1 MERFGH
7 NEFQERCTVDGR
19 DELTVVSSG
28 FNQMAED
35 TERMVDEIV
44 TANLRQKTLE
54 LSKATAELNAL
65 QMQIR
70 PHFLYNTLDLI
81 RWEMIRIVGDESSAS
96 RMLDSFCQLMR
107 MSIKKGEELVSVASE
122 LEHAQVYLDVVNF
135 RNTEK
140 IQLLTSIE
148 FDTDAFL
155 IPKLT
160 LQPLIENTVIHG
172 FKKHI
177 RPPVVHIRGWRI
189 KNMLMITITD
199 NGRGMP
205 SDELET
211 LRRNLSAGEVLEESS
226 IGLRNVNQRFK
237 LRYGDSYGVSVES
250 VQDMGTEITLRLP
263 LSEQGKK
270 EDCI

>member
-1 MERFGH
+1 M
-7 NEFQERCTVDGR
+7 
-19 DELTVVSSG
+19 
-28 FNQMAED
+28 
-35 TERMVDEIV
+35 
-44 TANLRQKTLE
+44 
-54 LSKATAELNAL
+54 
-65 QMQIR
+65 
-70 PHFLYNTLDLI
+70 
-81 RWEMIRIVGDESSAS
+81 
-96 RMLDSFCQLMR
+96 
-107 MSIKKGEELVSVASE
+107 
-122 LEHAQVYLDVVNF
+122 
-135 RNTEK
+135 
-140 IQLLTSIE
+140 
-148 FDTDAFL
+148 
-155 IPKLT
+155 
-160 LQPLIENTVIHG
+160 IENTVIHG

-177 RPPVVHIRGWRI
+177 RPPVVDIRGWRI